1 MRFWSCWCITSL
13 TGYSPE
19 VAVHCLDA
27 VHDAMSESA
36 HKPLLW
42 TGTCMATNEVV
53 ADQLSDYRSSL
64 ARARAFLRA
73 ANGAIDTADRVTA
86 IETLAP
92 EVKRAKTVA
101 GRRRVVSA
109 MKARLVEI

>member
-1 MRFWSCWCITSL
+1 
-13 TGYSPE
+13 
-19 VAVHCLDA
+19 
-27 VHDAMSESA
+27 
-36 HKPLLW
+36 
-42 TGTCMATNEVV
+42 MATNEVV

-73 ANGAIDTADRVTA
+73 ANGAIDTADRGTA

-92 EVKRAKTVA
+92 EVKLAKTVA

-109 MKARLVEI
+109 MKARQVEYDRCADQLRVAIPMLRLGSSRWRAGP